1 MDVGEAGALLA
12 ILVSALSAWLTYRA
26 ARNSTDESHSVSESD
41 FTLRGL
47 GQLND
52 SCMRRCQALEE
63 REKVLMS
70 RISALE
76 DEADEAADREARLV
90 LRVRVLEAEI
100 AELRG

>member
-1 MDVGEAGALLA
+1 
-12 ILVSALSAWLTYRA
+12 
-26 ARNSTDESHSVSESD
+26 
-41 FTLRGL
+41 
-47 GQLND
+47 
-52 SCMRRCQALEE
+52 
-63 REKVLMS
+63 LMS